1 MFSSFSLK
9 EEPVVTQSLFQEYRE
24 TPDSFEEYV
33 QEPTLHY
40 AESVFSQQGFQ
51 ANQMTPMMDS
61 QSQMQQIDSLYQ
73 EHTDFCNS
81 GGAPTLSTH
90 SFQEQQANQLLA

>member
-1 MFSSFSLK
+1 M
-9 EEPVVTQSLFQEYRE
+9 QSLFQEYTE

-33 QEPTLHY
+33 QEPTVHY
-40 AESVFSQQGFQ
+40 AEPVFSQQGFQ

-73 EHTDFCNS
+73 EHNDFCNS
-81 GGAPTLSTH
+81 APIP